1 MLVARVA
8 PGGRVRAAYS
18 GIGRSALLFLKIVYY
33 TAFIYKKA
41 NTHVRNE
48 LEAEHAQRSKA
59 PGTDAGARLAM
70 QGARGRGVVIQPD
83 K

>member
-41 NTHVRNE
+41 NTHNE